1 MILYLH
7 VHVSVFVYTKI
18 VNMYLVSYDDD
29 DGLIYMYM

>member
-29 DGLIYMYM
+29 GLIYMYM